1 MIEETLE
8 PFATLALPDFDEVT
22 DAEEER
28 LALIAEELR
37 EAIRRKVGPTD

>member
-1 MIEETLE
+1 MEDTLE
-8 PFATLALPDFDEVT
+8 PFATLVSPQLDEL
-22 DAEEER
+22 DELEEER